1 MIRPVFPFGPFRP
14 FIAIYTL
21 NGRRRRYHRLNKQ
34 PAGNDGD
41 DELVN
46 SHHDDDDDDR
56 DGDLVHSGNDNA
68 LFMILIW
75 VMVMLGDLVFSDRA
89 VLYFCGV
96 LCLVFED
103 LSNTTNGQCQKQSV
117 AINSEM

>member
-1 MIRPVFPFGPFRP
+1 MSRCLYFLARAPLLCSGLDPGLGFCARTRFMIRPVFPFGPFRP

-46 SHHDDDDDDR
+46 SHDDDDDDDR
-56 DGDLVHSGNDNA
+56 DGDGS
-68 LFMILIW
+68 
-75 VMVMLGDLVFSDRA
+75 
-89 VLYFCGV
+89 
-96 LCLVFED
+96 
-103 LSNTTNGQCQKQSV
+103 
-117 AINSEM
+117 

>member
-46 SHHDDDDDDR
+46 SHHDDDDDIYIMMSVC
-56 DGDLVHSGNDNA
+56 LSVTKNHHF
-68 LFMILIW
+68 L
-75 VMVMLGDLVFSDRA
+75 LGVFCDH
-89 VLYFCGV
+89 LNYP
-96 LCLVFED
+96 
-103 LSNTTNGQCQKQSV
+103 
-117 AINSEM
+117 

>member
-75 VMVMLGDLVFSDRA
+75 VMVMLGDLVF
-89 VLYFCGV
+89 F
-96 LCLVFED
+96 
-103 LSNTTNGQCQKQSV
+103 
-117 AINSEM
+117 